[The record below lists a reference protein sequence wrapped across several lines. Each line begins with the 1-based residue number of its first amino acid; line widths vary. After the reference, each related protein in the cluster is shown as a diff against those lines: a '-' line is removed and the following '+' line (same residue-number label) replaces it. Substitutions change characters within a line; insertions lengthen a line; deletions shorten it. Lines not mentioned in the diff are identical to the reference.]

1 MLLKHL
7 ILCFCPKLNFPSR
20 RRFSQDI
27 LLRLMEKTNKL
38 YVVLALAKCHSA
50 TTSFDLWMSKEAYD
64 VFALVIHF
72 LSNDW

>member
-1 MLLKHL
+1 
-7 ILCFCPKLNFPSR
+7 
-20 RRFSQDI
+20 
-27 LLRLMEKTNKL
+27 MEKTNKL